1 MESEKQVR
9 RLEKQLREMK
19 SKEFDYKFRLET
31 LSRKLQKSTEL
42 NRALVTQKEQT
53 DIEQMYKS
61 LLTDQKAESKLEIQQ
76 LKH

>member
-1 MESEKQVR
+1 
-9 RLEKQLREMK
+9 
-19 SKEFDYKFRLET
+19 
-31 LSRKLQKSTEL
+31 L

-53 DIEQMYKS
+53 DIELMYKS

>member
-9 RLEKQLREMK
+9 RLEKQLLEMK

-42 NRALVTQKEQT
+42 NRALITQKEQT
-53 DIEQMYKS
+53 DIELMYKS

>member
-9 RLEKQLREMK
+9 RLEKQLLEMK

-53 DIEQMYKS
+53 DIELMYKS

>member
-9 RLEKQLREMK
+9 RLEKQLLEMK

-53 DIEQMYKS
+53 DIELMYKS
-61 LLTDQKAESKLEIQQ
+61 LLTDQKAESKLEI
-76 LKH
+76 

>member
-9 RLEKQLREMK
+9 RLEKQLLEMK

>member
-9 RLEKQLREMK
+9 RLEKQLLEMK

-31 LSRKLQKSTEL
+31 LSGKLQKSTEL

-53 DIEQMYKS
+53 DIELMYKS

>member
-9 RLEKQLREMK
+9 RLEKRLLEMK

-31 LSRKLQKSTEL
+31 LSSKLQKSTEL

-53 DIEQMYKS
+53 DIEHMYKS